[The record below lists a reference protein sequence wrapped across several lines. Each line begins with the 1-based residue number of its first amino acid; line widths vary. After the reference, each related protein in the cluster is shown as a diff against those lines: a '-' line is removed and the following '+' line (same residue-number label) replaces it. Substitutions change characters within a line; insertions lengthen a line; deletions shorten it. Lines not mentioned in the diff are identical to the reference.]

1 VCAVTAP
8 TIFGCVGDDLL
19 VMSRMRAGDD
29 TALGD
34 VMDRY
39 GPLVLGVARS
49 VTRSDALAE
58 EVVQEVFTTLWIR
71 PDGFDADRGTLRAYL
86 GAMAHRRAVDSVRR
100 SERQRRREERADAL
114 SAPVSADEFDV
125 AVTSE
130 AIRHAIGRLPEEQR
144 LAVELAY
151 WRGLTQQEVATALGI
166 PVGTAKSRLRLASA
180 KLREWLTPLSAW
192 AV

>member
-1 VCAVTAP
+1 L
-8 TIFGCVGDDLL
+8 GGVGDDML

-49 VTRSDALAE
+49 VTKSNAIAE
-58 EVVQEVFTTLWIR
+58 DVVQEVFTTLWTR
-71 PDGFDADRGTLRAYL
+71 PEMFDPDRGSLRAYL

-100 SERQRRREERADAL
+100 SERRRRREERADAL
-114 SAPVSADEFDV
+114 SVSDTVDESDV

-130 AIRHAIGRLPEEQR
+130 SIRRAIGRLPEGQR

-151 WRGLTQQEVATALGI
+151 WRGLSQQEVALALGI